1 MFWTKGNLRINRH
14 NRELVTF
21 SDHRLG
27 GLEKELP
34 L

>member
-21 SDHRLG
+21 MVRRVG
-27 GLEKELP
+27 ERAAIVRT
-34 L
+34 